1 MEAVRE
7 KPESPTAPLGTT
19 STSTFGR
26 GLMSTL
32 GAILGRRR
40 SSVDEDAGVGM
51 GAGAGAGASTNTGP
65 HYKMVSKRDDSLQ
78 PKSKPKSKT
87 LSKSATAISAL
98 VSTSNPLTQRFRPI
112 FDSAS
117 SDSSNK
123 SITIEMRNKNIYDE
137 YGRDGREDGKGYRS
151 NSEET
156 DIDDIPETYDG
167 ESSAHRHK
175 HPKITKADLIDLM
188 ESMDTIKQ
196 QIMEADFE
204 RMEEFY
210 MTNYTLASLY
220 QIADYYKLRRRVL
233 KPAMVQ
239 DIVVYETNLDHFEVV
254 YKRRK
259 LWAYMEELKA
269 DEYLGRFINI
279 QLGCE

>member
-1 MEAVRE
+1 MRE
-7 KPESPTAPLGTT
+7 KSESPTAPLGT

-40 SSVDEDAGVGM
+40 SSVDEDAGI
-51 GAGAGAGASTNTGP
+51 GAGSRP
-65 HYKMVSKRDDSLQ
+65 KVISKRDDSLQ
-78 PKSKPKSKT
+78 PKSNPKSKP
-87 LSKSATAISAL
+87 SSRSATVISAL

-117 SDSSNK
+117 SDSSKK

-137 YGRDGREDGKGYRS
+137 YGRE
-151 NSEET
+151 SEEA

-175 HPKITKADLIDLM
+175 HQKITKADLIDLM
-188 ESMDTIKQ
+188 ESMDMIKQ

-204 RMEEFY
+204 QMEEFY

-239 DIVVYETNLDHFEVV
+239 DIVVYETNLDNFEVV

>member
-1 MEAVRE
+1 MRE
-7 KPESPTAPLGTT
+7 KSESPTAPLGTAPLGTTTTST

-40 SSVDEDAGVGM
+40 SSVDEDAGVG
-51 GAGAGAGASTNTGP
+51 AGP
-65 HYKMVSKRDDSLQ
+65 RPKVISKRDDSLQ
-78 PKSKPKSKT
+78 PKPTSKSKT

-123 SITIEMRNKNIYDE
+123 SITIEMRNKNIFDE
-137 YGRDGREDGKGYRS
+137 YGREGGKGYRS
-151 NSEET
+151 NSEEA

-175 HPKITKADLIDLM
+175 HQKITKADLIDLM
-188 ESMDTIKQ
+188 ESMDMIKQ

-204 RMEEFY
+204 QMEEFY

>member
-1 MEAVRE
+1 METVRE
-7 KPESPTAPLGTT
+7 KPESQFGTA
-19 STSTFGR
+19 STFGR

-32 GAILGRRR
+32 GAILGRRH
-40 SSVDEDAGVGM
+40 SSVDEDLGTGVN
-51 GAGAGAGASTNTGP
+51 ATASVSVSNATGP
-65 HYKMVSKRDDSLQ
+65 RVKIVARDSESSQQKLRPNLKD
-78 PKSKPKSKT
+78 
-87 LSKSATAISAL
+87 LSKSVAV
-98 VSTSNPLTQRFRPI
+98 VSTSNPLIRRFRPI

-137 YGRDGREDGKGYRS
+137 YRRERDDGRAATRS
-151 NSEET
+151 FRSTSEVD
-156 DIDDIPETYDG
+156 DIDDLPETYDG
-167 ESSAHRHK
+167 EASSSRHK
-175 HPKITKADLIDLM
+175 HQKITKEDLIDLM

-204 RMEEFY
+204 QMEEFY

-239 DIVVYETNLDHFEVV
+239 DIVVYETNIDNFDIV

>member
-1 MEAVRE
+1 MNLFTSESQSLKGNPKIRPNSICIAVIDDRE
-7 KPESPTAPLGTT
+7 TIKHDLVRYLVETYTEN
-19 STSTFGR
+19 
-26 GLMSTL
+26 TL
-32 GAILGRRR
+32 YNLQKRRCDILGFF
-40 SSVDEDAGVGM
+40 
-51 GAGAGAGASTNTGP
+51 
-65 HYKMVSKRDDSLQ
+65 K
-78 PKSKPKSKT
+78 
-87 LSKSATAISAL
+87 
-98 VSTSNPLTQRFRPI
+98 
-112 FDSAS
+112 
-117 SDSSNK
+117 
-123 SITIEMRNKNIYDE
+123 
-137 YGRDGREDGKGYRS
+137 
-151 NSEET
+151 ET

-188 ESMDTIKQ
+188 ESMDTIKH

-204 RMEEFY
+204 QMEEFY

>member
-7 KPESPTAPLGTT
+7 KPESPTAPLGT
-19 STSTFGR
+19 TSTFGR

-40 SSVDEDAGVGM
+40 SSVDEDAGVG
-51 GAGAGAGASTNTGP
+51 AGAGASASTNTGP
-65 HYKMVSKRDDSLQ
+65 HYKMVSKRGDSLQ
-78 PKSKPKSKT
+78 PKSKTKSKT
-87 LSKSATAISAL
+87 LSNSATAVAL

-137 YGRDGREDGKGYRS
+137 YGREGRDCRESGKGYRS

-188 ESMDTIKQ
+188 ESMDTIKD

-204 RMEEFY
+204 QMEEFY